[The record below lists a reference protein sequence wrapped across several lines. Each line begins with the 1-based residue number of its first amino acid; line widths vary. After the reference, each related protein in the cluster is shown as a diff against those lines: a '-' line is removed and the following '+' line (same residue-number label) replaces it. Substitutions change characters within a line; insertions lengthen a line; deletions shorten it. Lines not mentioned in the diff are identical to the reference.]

1 MIIYKGNF
9 VSLVKKSEKMIT
21 KAGDSL
27 RILIIEDNDGLGKLL
42 KYTLEEAGYEI
53 LGIAKAGDEGL
64 KKAETEHPEL
74 ILLDVDLPKIGGF
87 DVSRIIKSNPNKY
100 GNPKVIIMTAKTAIS
115 DMKEGFEAGAV
126 DYIKKPFEPEEIVLK
141 LNAMVKNEGTE
152 GTANILF
159 HELNIDTSNFIVY
172 EYGKELKITKREY
185 DCLIYILK
193 NKNVLITREKIMNSV
208 WKKQYE
214 KGSDRVVDIFVS
226 RLKAKT
232 SVLRD
237 YLHTLKGWGY
247 VLKDE
252 KVEEKV
258 KEEFMEEAEGIEI
271 SEV

>member
-1 MIIYKGNF
+1 
-9 VSLVKKSEKMIT
+9 MIT
-21 KAGDSL
+21 RAGDIL

-53 LGIAKAGDEGL
+53 IAIAKAGDEGL
-64 KKAETEHPEL
+64 KKAESEHPEI

-87 DVSRIIKSNPNKY
+87 DVSRIIKGNPTKY
-100 GNPKVIIMTAKTAIS
+100 GSPKVIIMTAKTTIG
-115 DMKEGFEAGAV
+115 DMKEGFESGAV

-141 LNAMVKNEGTE
+141 LNAMIKKDETKE
-152 GTANILF
+152 LDTLIF
-159 HELNIDTSNFIVY
+159 HELTIEINNFIVF

-232 SVLRD
+232 NVLKEH
-237 YLHTLKGWGY
+237 LHTLKGWGY

-252 KVEEKV
+252 KIEEKIKDDFIDEV
-258 KEEFMEEAEGIEI
+258 LEVELVEI
-271 SEV
+271 

>member
-1 MIIYKGNF
+1 MQSK
-9 VSLVKKSEKMIT
+9 
-21 KAGDSL
+21 
-27 RILIIEDNDGLGKLL
+27 
-42 KYTLEEAGYEI
+42 
-53 LGIAKAGDEGL
+53 
-64 KKAETEHPEL
+64 
-74 ILLDVDLPKIGGF
+74 
-87 DVSRIIKSNPNKY
+87 
-100 GNPKVIIMTAKTAIS
+100 
-115 DMKEGFEAGAV
+115 
-126 DYIKKPFEPEEIVLK
+126 
-141 LNAMVKNEGTE
+141 VKNEGIE

-252 KVEEKV
+252 KIEEKV
-258 KEEFMEEAEGIEI
+258 KEEFIEEADGIEI

>member
-1 MIIYKGNF
+1 M
-9 VSLVKKSEKMIT
+9 
-21 KAGDSL
+21 

-53 LGIAKAGDEGL
+53 IAIAKAGDDGL
-64 KKAETEHPEL
+64 TKAESEHPEI

-87 DVSRIIKSNPNKY
+87 DVSRIIKANPAKY
-100 GNPKVIIMTAKTAIS
+100 GSPKVIIMTAKTTIS
-115 DMKEGFEAGAV
+115 DMKEGFESGAV

-141 LNAMVKNEGTE
+141 LNAMVKKEEEKEEG
-152 GTANILF
+152 NVIF
-159 HELNIDTSNFIVY
+159 HDLSIDRNNFLVF

-193 NKNVLITREKIMNSV
+193 NKNILITREKIMNSV

-232 SVLRD
+232 KVLREH
-237 YLHTLKGWGY
+237 LHTLKGWGY

-258 KEEFMEEAEGIEI
+258 KEEFIDETLEMEILDI
-271 SEV
+271 